1 MHGHGIPQT
10 VNLSNFETDVLKL
23 SERSHLG
30 RLQKIWNR
38 QVGFRDFVG
47 FYHGRGVAVS
57 ERYHFPETESKEF
70 DRRLFWSGTQKFP
83 DSVVARTI
91 FSKFLPCTKLVEI
104 YVVCQSPPR
113 DWKRSWE
120 HSPPPPPRNINY
132 LWGS

>member
-10 VNLSNFETDVLKL
+10 VNLSNFKTDVLKL

-38 QVGFRDFVG
+38 QVRFRDFVG

-57 ERYHFPETESKEF
+57 ERYHFFPETESKEF
-70 DRRLFWSGTQKFP
+70 DRRLFRSGTQKFP

-104 YVVCQSPPR
+104 YVVCQSPPPGL
-113 DWKRSWE
+113 E
-120 HSPPPPPRNINY
+120 TFLGTFTPSPPQEH
-132 LWGS
+132 